1 MKKIVWCILLIFLI
15 GTTGMAQEYPNW
27 LKGTLCIDLY
37 GADTLEESWP
47 LDRFVC
53 AFDFDKD
60 QTQKIKIPTEAI
72 FSKVSAADSDPII
85 IWPTEYGDIYF
96 DRYSI
101 WRWREV
107 AYAEIIQS
115 EIEGKVRYNYGD
127 VSYDFWTRKPIERSP
142 DDNRVYSTTARFD
155 APMRVLAIDS
165 GYTEGWP
172 FAYLYYLQYAVSEE
186 NALEIQLVRISDRN
200 GIYSDADVLY
210 QFPINYDFGVFK
222 YAISEN
228 GRVVWIEDG
237 KVLRCADDQK
247 CTRVA
252 APRFVQ
258 GSPEWYDDT
267 TVLFFDAKEYC
278 FQTEEPTVLKSWNI
292 TTRTTQDF
300 TDQNGQP
307 IKAEVIPLA
316 LALSPDKSILAVY
329 GRYTNNAAIQL
340 IHLFDGE
347 SYLYNPWPNRAE
359 SRSTSTKWYGYAMD
373 GTVHFSPMYRLQPIL
388 AWIPQAVSQ

>member
-1 MKKIVWCILLIFLI
+1 MKKIVLCILLILLI
-15 GTTGMAQEYPNW
+15 CADGLAQEYPDW
-27 LKGTLCIDLY
+27 LEGTLCIDLY

-53 AFDFDKD
+53 AFDFDNK
-60 QTQKIKIPTEAI
+60 QTHKIKIPSEAI
-72 FSKVSAADSDPII
+72 FSKVSSAESDPII

-96 DRYSI
+96 DSYSV

-127 VSYDFWTRKPIERSP
+127 VSYDFWTREPIERSP
-142 DDNRVYSTTARFD
+142 DDNNVYSQTARFE
-155 APMRVLAIDS
+155 APMRILAIDS
-165 GYTEGWP
+165 GYTDSGWP
-172 FAYLYYLQYAVSEE
+172 RAVLYYLQYGVSSEDT
-186 NALEIQLVRISDRN
+186 LEIQLVRNLKGSDIDKN
-200 GIYSDADVLY
+200 AEVLY
-210 QFPINYDFGVFK
+210 HFPIDYDFGVFK
-222 YAISEN
+222 YAVSEN
-228 GRVVWIEDG
+228 GKVVWIEDG
-237 KVLRCADDQK
+237 KVLRCADGQK

-278 FQTEEPTVLKSWNI
+278 FRSEEATVLKSWNI
-292 TTRTTQDF
+292 TTRSTQDF
-300 TDQNGQP
+300 TDKNGQP
-307 IKAEVIPLA
+307 IKTDLIPFA

-340 IHLFDGE
+340 IHLSDGE
-347 SYLYNPWPNRAE
+347 SYLCHPWPNRAE
-359 SRSTSTKWYGYAMD
+359 SRSTSTQWYGYATD
-373 GTVHFSPMYRLQPIL
+373 GTVHFSPMYELQPML
-388 AWIPQAVSQ
+388 AWIP